1 MESIENGSKEE
12 GSTNISGKFLE
23 TPNLKEFSY
32 EDLKVSTKNF
42 KSDALLGEGGFGK
55 VYKGWLNAETL
66 TPTKAGSGMIVA
78 IKKLKSDSVQGIQ
91 EWQSE
96 INFLGRISHPNLVK
110 LLGYCTD
117 GDEFL
122 LVYEF
127 MPRGSL
133 ESHLFKRNPNLEPL
147 SWNTRL
153 KIAIDAARG
162 LAFLHSSEKQIIY
175 RDFKASNILLDVDYN
190 AKISDFGLAKFGPSG
205 ENSHVTTRIMGTY
218 GYAAP
223 EYIATGHLYVKS
235 DVYGFGVVL
244 LEMLTGL
251 KALDLKRPTKKQNLV
266 EWIKPYLSDKTKLKG
281 NVVDYRLDGQ
291 YSPKA
296 AFETAQL
303 ILKCLESDPKKRPSM
318 EDVLET
324 LEDINTIKDKRKI
337 SKNHCTKSAT
347 M

>member
-1 MESIENGSKEE
+1 M
-12 GSTNISGKFLE
+12 
-23 TPNLKEFSY
+23 
-32 EDLKVSTKNF
+32 
-42 KSDALLGEGGFGK
+42 
-55 VYKGWLNAETL
+55 
-66 TPTKAGSGMIVA
+66 
-78 IKKLKSDSVQGIQ
+78 
-91 EWQSE
+91 QSE

-205 ENSHVTTRIMGTY
+205 EKSHVTTRIMGTY

-251 KALDLKRPTKKQNLV
+251 QALDLKRPTKKQNLV

-337 SKNHCTKSAT
+337 SKNHCTT
-347 M
+347 